1 MHKCI
6 FLSMV
11 FLFLHLFVFILLAA
25 DDDDSKRIEI
35 YIPNI
40 NNYIIKDI
48 YVVEIFIALIKG
60 FLGMT

>member
-6 FLSMV
+6 FFV